1 METAVGE
8 LHQQE
13 GDAQIP
19 SNIVKHVPAM
29 FVFDNN
35 DFQEETP
42 SGKGTTH
49 CTNGIII
56 QPRVHTCMPPQTN
69 QVNPDTA
76 KHRRSLTYAP
86 RPLRGY
92 PVAPRLGPDRVQDA
106 ATLIT
111 STCTSSTAVNEARDQ
126 DMAWLLSRLCP
137 DLQLPMGIYTQV
149 QYFILS
155 AINTYAHVCVLN
167 LNQ

>member
-1 METAVGE
+1 MLNKFGHTVSTSKVQEIESAIGE
-8 LHQQE
+8 LRQQE
-13 GDAQIP
+13 GHAQIP
-19 SNIVKHVPAM
+19 SNIVKHVPVM

-56 QPRVHTCMPPQTN
+56 QPRVQTCAPHKTC
-69 QVNPDTA
+69 QVIPGTVR
-76 KHRRSLTYAP
+76 HRRRVTYAP
-86 RPLRGY
+86 KPLRDY
-92 PVAPRLGPDRVQDA
+92 PVAPRLGPDRVPDA

-111 STCTSSTAVNEARDQ
+111 CTSSPSIDKARDQ

-137 DLQLPMGIYTQV
+137 DLQIPER
-149 QYFILS
+149 
-155 AINTYAHVCVLN
+155 N
-167 LNQ
+167 